1 MKTRKDAI
9 AENLQNVR
17 RGIDEVA
24 IAAGRVPSD
33 ITLIVVTK
41 TYPASDIEILHSL
54 GITNIGENRDQ
65 EARSKYPLVNAEL
78 SWHHIGQLQR
88 NKVKSVLTWADVVHS
103 IDRSDLVMEVGRRA
117 ERPVDIFLQV
127 SLDSDSIGR
136 AGALESELKRLGDTC
151 AQFEYLRL
159 QGLMAVAPL
168 QVPAAQAFERL
179 REIHLKFMEDFPH
192 ASALSAGMSQDYEEA
207 IKSGAT
213 HVRIGSSILGSRP
226 FVR

>member
-1 MKTRKDAI
+1 MNTRRDQI
-9 AENLQNVR
+9 AENLNNVH
-17 RGIDEVA
+17 RGIGEAAV
-24 IAAGRVPSD
+24 AAGRAPRD

-41 TYPASDIEILHSL
+41 TYPASDLEILHSL
-54 GITNIGENRDQ
+54 GITDIGENRDQ

-88 NKVKSVLTWADVVHS
+88 NKVKSVLTWADVIHS

-117 ERPVDIFLQV
+117 EKHLDIFLQV
-127 SLDSDSIGR
+127 SLDSDSMGR
-136 AGALESELKRLGDTC
+136 AGALESELKHLGDSC
-151 AQFEYLRL
+151 SQFEHLHL

-168 QVPAAQAFERL
+168 RVPAAQAFERL
-179 REIHLKFMEDFPH
+179 REIHLKFMLDFPH
-192 ASALSAGMSQDYEEA
+192 ASALSAGMSQDYEDA
-207 IKSGAT
+207 IKFGAT

>member
-1 MKTRKDAI
+1 MNTRKDSI
-9 AENLQNVR
+9 AENLNYVR
-17 RGIDEVA
+17 RGIDDVA
-24 IAAGRVPSD
+24 IAVGRAPSD
-33 ITLIVVTK
+33 ITLIAVTK

-65 EARSKYPLVNAEL
+65 EARSKFPLVNAEL

-88 NKVKSVLTWADVVHS
+88 NKVKSVLTWADVIHS

-117 ERPVDIFLQV
+117 ERPVNIFLQV
-127 SLDSDSIGR
+127 SLDSDSVGR
-136 AGALESELKRLGDTC
+136 AGAPESELKRLGDTC

-179 REIHLKFMEDFPH
+179 RKIHLKFMEDFPH
-192 ASALSAGMSQDYEEA
+192 ASALSAGMSQDYQEA
-207 IKSGAT
+207 IKFGAT

>member
-1 MKTRKDAI
+1 MNTRKDSI
-9 AENLQNVR
+9 AENLNNVR
-17 RGIDEVA
+17 RGIDDVA
-24 IAAGRVPSD
+24 IAVGRAPSD

-41 TYPASDIEILHSL
+41 TYPSSDIEILHSL

-65 EARSKYPLVNAEL
+65 EARSKFPLVNAEL

-88 NKVKSVLTWADVVHS
+88 NKVKSVLTWADVIHS

-117 ERPVDIFLQV
+117 GRPVDIFLQV

-192 ASALSAGMSQDYEEA
+192 ASALSAGMSQDYQEA
-207 IKSGAT
+207 IKFGAT

>member
-1 MKTRKDAI
+1 MNTRKDSI
-9 AENLQNVR
+9 AENLNNVR
-17 RGIDEVA
+17 RGIDDVA
-24 IAAGRVPSD
+24 IAVGRAPSD

-41 TYPASDIEILHSL
+41 TYPSSDIEILHSL

-65 EARSKYPLVNAEL
+65 EARSKFPFVNAEL

-88 NKVKSVLTWADVVHS
+88 NKVKSVLTWADVIHS

-117 ERPVDIFLQV
+117 GRPVDIFLQV

-207 IKSGAT
+207 IKFGAT

>member
-88 NKVKSVLTWADVVHS
+88 NKVKSVLTWADVIHS

-117 ERPVDIFLQV
+117 DRPVDIFLQV

-168 QVPAAQAFERL
+168 QVPAARAFERL

-207 IKSGAT
+207 IKFGAT

>member
-1 MKTRKDAI
+1 MNTRKDSI
-9 AENLQNVR
+9 AENLNNVR
-17 RGIDEVA
+17 RGIDDVA
-24 IAAGRVPSD
+24 IAVGRAPSD

-41 TYPASDIEILHSL
+41 TYPSSDIEILHSL

-65 EARSKYPLVNAEL
+65 EARSKFPLVNAEL

-88 NKVKSVLTWADVVHS
+88 NKVKSVLTWADVIHS

-117 ERPVDIFLQV
+117 GRPVDIFLQV

-207 IKSGAT
+207 IKFGAT

>member
-1 MKTRKDAI
+1 MNTRKDSI
-9 AENLQNVR
+9 AENLNNVR
-17 RGIDEVA
+17 RGIDDVA
-24 IAAGRVPSD
+24 IAVGRAPSD

-41 TYPASDIEILHSL
+41 TYPSSDIEILHSL

-65 EARSKYPLVNAEL
+65 EARSKFPFVNAEL

-88 NKVKSVLTWADVVHS
+88 NKVKSVLTWADVIHS

-117 ERPVDIFLQV
+117 GRPVDIFLQV

-136 AGALESELKRLGDTC
+136 AGALESELKRLGETC

-179 REIHLKFMEDFPH
+179 REIHLRFMQDFPH
-192 ASALSAGMSQDYEEA
+192 AIALSAGMSQDYEDA
-207 IKSGAT
+207 IKFGAT

>member
-1 MKTRKDAI
+1 MNTRKDSI
-9 AENLQNVR
+9 AENLNNVR
-17 RGIDEVA
+17 RGIDDVA
-24 IAAGRVPSD
+24 IAVGRAPSD

-41 TYPASDIEILHSL
+41 TYPSSDIEILHSL

-65 EARSKYPLVNAEL
+65 EARSKFPLVNAEL

-88 NKVKSVLTWADVVHS
+88 NKVKSVLTWADVIHS

-117 ERPVDIFLQV
+117 DRPVDIFLQV

-207 IKSGAT
+207 IKFGAT

>member
-1 MKTRKDAI
+1 MNTRKDSI
-9 AENLQNVR
+9 AENLNYVR
-17 RGIDEVA
+17 RGIDDVA
-24 IAAGRVPSD
+24 IAVGRAPSD

-88 NKVKSVLTWADVVHS
+88 NKVKSVLTWADVIHS

-117 ERPVDIFLQV
+117 DRPVDIFLQV

-168 QVPAAQAFERL
+168 QVPAARAFERL

-207 IKSGAT
+207 IKFGAT